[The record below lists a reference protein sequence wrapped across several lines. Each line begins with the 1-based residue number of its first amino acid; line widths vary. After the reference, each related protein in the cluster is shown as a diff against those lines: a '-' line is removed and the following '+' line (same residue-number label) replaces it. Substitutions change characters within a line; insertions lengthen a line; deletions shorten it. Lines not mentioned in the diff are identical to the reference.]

1 MRKKE
6 RRKENK
12 IMGRSKEKTEWKKG
26 KYKKGK
32 WLKGEI

>member
-1 MRKKE
+1 MGKKE

-12 IMGRSKEKTEWKKG
+12 IMGRSKEKTEWKKR
-26 KYKKGK
+26 KYRKGK